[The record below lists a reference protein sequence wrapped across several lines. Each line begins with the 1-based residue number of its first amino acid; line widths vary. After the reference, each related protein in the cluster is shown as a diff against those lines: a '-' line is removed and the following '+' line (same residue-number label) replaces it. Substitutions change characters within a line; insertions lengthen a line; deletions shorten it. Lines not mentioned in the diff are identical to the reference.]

1 MSSDYLKK
9 PILEKHIEYKTLKS
23 FSFTTCEMQGKTIST
38 KDGERV
44 CKMQYYFKRL
54 LTESI
59 SSVFLMDMED
69 LK

>member
-44 CKMQYYFKRL
+44 CKMQYYFNRL
-54 LTESI
+54 VKGCLFSVSLT
-59 SSVFLMDMED
+59 VMED